1 MNYTQP
7 AAILT
12 SDPVISKNLYSSMIM
27 NNSSN
32 VNMTVSNM
40 KKTEPRLCDTVKL
53 IEHLTEENNN
63 NNDNSNQP
71 VDKAKKQRYREHQR
85 RQRASLQYRNAH
97 AARERQR
104 VAEFNKAFKKLHSL
118 LPTSV
123 NTTNNNNNNNNQS
136 GRRLSKLQILRLCS
150 SYICYLT
157 WILYGDYCSSSYV

>member
-7 AAILT
+7 AIIT
-12 SDPVISKNLYSSMIM
+12 SDPLISKNLYTSMIM

-32 VNMTVSNM
+32 INMTVSNM
-40 KKTEPRLCDTVKL
+40 KKAEPKLCDTVKL
-53 IEHLTEENNN
+53 IEHLTEDDNNN
-63 NNDNSNQP
+63 NSTQL

-118 LPTSV
+118 LPTTV
-123 NTTNNNNNNNNQS
+123 NTTTNNNNNSNNNQS

-157 WILYGDYCSSSYV
+157 WILYGDYCSYSNV